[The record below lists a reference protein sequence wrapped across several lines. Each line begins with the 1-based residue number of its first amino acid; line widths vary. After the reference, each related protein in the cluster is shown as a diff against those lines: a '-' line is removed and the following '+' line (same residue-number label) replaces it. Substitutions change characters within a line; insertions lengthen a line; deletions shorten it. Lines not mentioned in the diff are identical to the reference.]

1 MRIVEAVATSARVF
15 EIYYM
20 AEGADPLS
28 SRPAW
33 AIDSKSLIT
42 VFK

>member
-1 MRIVEAVATSARVF
+1 MRIIETVATSAPVF
-15 EIYYM
+15 EMCYM

-42 VFK
+42 VLK